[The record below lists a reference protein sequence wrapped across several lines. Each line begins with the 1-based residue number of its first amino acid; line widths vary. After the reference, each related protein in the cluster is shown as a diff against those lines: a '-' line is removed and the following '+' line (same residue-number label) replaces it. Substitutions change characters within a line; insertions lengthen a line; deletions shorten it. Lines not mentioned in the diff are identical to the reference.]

1 MTVLL
6 SYLCGS
12 KTWLG
17 SLLCCG
23 LVCLGRHYLSTGF
36 HHPTCSRVC
45 TDDRGN
51 SLWFVVVSKIIIIII
66 IIIKVT
72 TGHSVRNKNHNME
85 EIKRT
90 GVRFRYDRVDEKY
103 YEI

>member
-1 MTVLL
+1 M
-6 SYLCGS
+6 
-12 KTWLG
+12 
-17 SLLCCG
+17 
-23 LVCLGRHYLSTGF
+23 
-36 HHPTCSRVC
+36 
-45 TDDRGN
+45 
-51 SLWFVVVSKIIIIII
+51 WFVVVSKIIIII

-103 YEI
+103 YDMKYELQTPGAKRSNLSRTPLTDVG